1 MKYPHILVVLV
12 LALGGLTWPAL
23 SGAADDLN
31 AIGQS
36 SDYFPDTVGSHWE
49 YRGQI
54 TEGPLQTIEHKFFTN
69 VSTVVGTKTLR
80 GMTVTVFRDT
90 NPGNHGPSDSFYRRD
105 VVGIVYHGSEPGTPL
120 EKQLI
125 PYQIVRFPIKISSTI
140 QQFDKKDLDFGTD
153 MDRDGANEK
162 VDAHGT
168 STVAGLETVTVPAGT
183 FKDAVKVEA
192 YMRMKIHLSGTPRT
206 VTGTDV
212 MTAWFAKGV
221 GLIKYVERQEL
232 SPLEDRG
239 VITEITEELDSY
251 EVKPSKAS
259 LGRSEPPAE
268 RLLADDSGDHELH
281 QVLFTSRLRTH
292 P

>member
-1 MKYPHILVVLV
+1 VKHPHILVVLV

-23 SGAADDLN
+23 SAAADDLN

-183 FKDAVKVEA
+183 FTDAVNSHRHGRDDRLVCQRRGA
-192 YMRMKIHLSGTPRT
+192 DQVCRAAGTFST
-206 VTGTDV
+206 
-212 MTAWFAKGV
+212 
-221 GLIKYVERQEL
+221 
-232 SPLEDRG
+232 
-239 VITEITEELDSY
+239 
-251 EVKPSKAS
+251 
-259 LGRSEPPAE
+259 GRS
-268 RLLADDSGDHELH
+268 RCDHRNYGRTG
-281 QVLFTSRLRTH
+281 FLRSKTV
-292 P
+292 